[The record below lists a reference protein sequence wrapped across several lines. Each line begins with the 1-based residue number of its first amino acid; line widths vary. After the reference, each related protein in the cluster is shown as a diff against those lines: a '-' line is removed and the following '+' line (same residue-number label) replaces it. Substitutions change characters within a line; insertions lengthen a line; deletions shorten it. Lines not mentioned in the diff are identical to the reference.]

1 MDRQTAAG
9 FPHGRRLLHTKP
21 SGFIE
26 IAEPRHHAL
35 PRPCGSPMRF
45 HERPIRCASSI
56 FLLEILSD
64 KHSRG
69 WYRRISHPPDTEFSL
84 HHVSTSQTRTF
95 SNSRFKNT
103 PIYFP
108 AVTDFFTSGEV
119 GLDHTKLTCLCEG
132 LEQRLTGVNPHRVI
146 TQCPR
151 SRDCPHPYRLAARDE
166 ISRNTGTC
174 RTVRPRHSARAS
186 GETCEPV
193 ELCCAV
199 HPGEPRFLVVPG
211 AHNRNE
217 PRSPAKTCCIP
228 PGDLLPVTRFR
239 CQSHPHS
246 V

>member
-26 IAEPRHHAL
+26 LAEPRHHAL

-108 AVTDFFTSGEV
+108 AVTDFFTSGED
-119 GLDHTKLTCLCEG
+119 GLAHVFNLGLNLGHTKGSGGCFSYPKRRAA
-132 LEQRLTGVNPHRVI
+132 QRGDSS
-146 TQCPR
+146 Q
-151 SRDCPHPYRLAARDE
+151 
-166 ISRNTGTC
+166 GTK
-174 RTVRPRHSARAS
+174 
-186 GETCEPV
+186 G
-193 ELCCAV
+193 
-199 HPGEPRFLVVPG
+199 
-211 AHNRNE
+211 
-217 PRSPAKTCCIP
+217 
-228 PGDLLPVTRFR
+228 
-239 CQSHPHS
+239 
-246 V
+246 